1 MTDSR
6 RNTERELIMLRV
18 KVEGREAGQT
28 RNLSA
33 GGIYFESA
41 MDISEGATLHLTLEL
56 TGPEGPLLLHCTGE
70 VVRLEKSSGRTGV
83 AVKIIES
90 RLEKATPETT

>member
-1 MTDSR
+1 MVDSR
-6 RNTERELIMLRV
+6 RKNERETVNLPV
-18 KVEGREAGQT
+18 KLEGKEAGHT

-41 MDISEGATLHLTLEL
+41 VDISEGTTLSLTLEL
-56 TGPEGPLLLHCTGE
+56 QSPEGKLLLHCTGE
-70 VVRLEKSSGRTGV
+70 VVRLEKEAGRTGV

-90 RLEKATPETT
+90 RLEKPPRT

>member
-1 MTDSR
+1 MTKSR
-6 RNTERELIMLRV
+6 RGNEREVV
-18 KVEGREAGQT
+18 KLPVRLEGKEAGQT

-41 MDISEGATLHLTLEL
+41 MDIAEGATLHLTLEL

-70 VVRLEKSSGRTGV
+70 VVRLEKASGRTGV

-90 RLEKATPETT
+90 RLEKAAPVAT